1 MPARKEITTKSGLKI
16 SESWCRRC
24 VDMRPASNFYEAVD
38 LGFVDRSMLMSVCN
52 TCIQDMYDEVYKKTN
67 SIEQSIHKL
76 CTSLNIMY
84 SNDALSAT
92 KTHIQTI
99 IDSGKNV
106 NAVFGIYKQKLT
118 ATKKSMDKSGVDDM
132 SYEDVG
138 VIFTSKELNTEVQI
152 PQSIIEFWGEDFSP
166 ADTKYLQSEYVEFTK
181 TFSTENHTDV
191 SLLKQICYTLLE
203 LKDARRAG
211 DSTRDLTKGLQDI
224 MKSLKIAPSAKD
236 KTDGKIGEER
246 FGEWIRDI
254 ELYEPAQWL
263 KSDPRGDMYRDVGNV
278 AEYFEN
284 YIVRAIKNFI
294 TGSKDFNINEEENTI
309 ESLDD
314 EELFAD
320 VDDYPDGE

>member
-24 VDMRPASNFYEAVD
+24 VDMRPAGDFYEAVD
-38 LGFVDRSMLMSVCN
+38 LGFVDKSMIMSVCKS
-52 TCIQDMYDEVYKKTN
+52 CIQEMYDEVYKETN
-67 SIEQSIHKL
+67 NIEQSIHKL

-92 KTHIQTI
+92 KIHIQTI

-132 SYEDVG
+132 SYEDVS

-152 PQSIIEFWGEDFSP
+152 PQNIIDFWGKDYDS
-166 ADTKYLQSEYVEFTK
+166 DKIRYLQSEYVEFTK

-203 LKDARRAG
+203 LKIARVNA
-211 DSTRDLTKGLQDI
+211 DPTDKLVKGLQDI
-224 MKSLKIAPSAKD
+224 MKSLKIAPSSKD
-236 KTDGKIGEER
+236 KADGDAGSER

-254 ELYEPAQWL
+254 EMYEPAQWM

-278 AEYFEN
+278 AEYFEK
-284 YIVRAIKNFI
+284 YIVRPIKNFI
-294 TGSKDFNINEEENTI
+294 TGSKDFNINDEENDI

-320 VDDYPDGE
+320 ADDYPDGE

>member
-1 MPARKEITTKSGLKI
+1 MPARKEITTKSGRKI

-24 VDMRPASNFYEAVD
+24 VDMRPAGDFYEAVD
-38 LGFVDRSMLMSVCN
+38 LGFVDKLMIMSVCKS
-52 TCIQDMYDEVYKKTN
+52 CMQEMYDETYKETN

-76 CTSLNIMY
+76 CTSLNIMF

-152 PQSIIEFWGEDFSP
+152 PQHIIEFWGKDYV
-166 ADTKYLQSEYVEFTK
+166 ADEIKYLQSEYVEFTK
-181 TFSTENHTDV
+181 TFSTANHTEV
-191 SLLKQICYTLLE
+191 SLLKQVCYTLLE
-203 LKDARRAG
+203 LKNARSAG
-211 DSTRDLTKGLQDI
+211 DPTDKLTKGLQDI
-224 MKSLKIAPSAKD
+224 MKSLKIAPSSKD
-236 KTDGKIGEER
+236 KDDGQAGSER

-263 KSDPRGDMYRDVGNV
+263 KTDPRGDMYRDVANV
-278 AEYFEN
+278 EEYFEK
-284 YIVRAIKNFI
+284 YIVRSIKNFI
-294 TGSKDFNINEEENTI
+294 TGSKDFNISEDENDL

-320 VDDYPDGE
+320 ADDYPDED

>member
-1 MPARKEITTKSGLKI
+1 MPVRKEITTKSGLKI

-24 VDMRPASNFYEAVD
+24 VDMRPAGDFYEAVD
-38 LGFVDRSMLMSVCN
+38 LGFVDKAMIMSVCKN
-52 TCIQDMYDEVYKKTN
+52 CIQELYDEVYKETN

-152 PQSIIEFWGEDFSP
+152 PQSVIEFWGEDYSP
-166 ADTKYLQSEYVEFTK
+166 VQTRFLQSEYVEFTK
-181 TFSTENHTDV
+181 TFSTANHTEV
-191 SLLKQICYTLLE
+191 SLLKQVCYTLLDLRE
-203 LKDARRAG
+203 ARTTG

-236 KTDGKIGEER
+236 KDDAQIGSER

-254 ELYEPAQWL
+254 ELYEPAQWM

-278 AEYFEN
+278 EEYFEK
-284 YIVRAIKNFI
+284 YIVRSIKNFI
-294 TGSKDFNINEEENTI
+294 TGSKDFNIDDDENTL
-309 ESLDD
+309 EALDD

-320 VDDYPDGE
+320 ADDYPEGD

>member
-24 VDMRPASNFYEAVD
+24 VDMRPAGDFYEAVD
-38 LGFVDRSMLMSVCN
+38 TGFVDKSMIMSVCN
-52 TCIQDMYDEVYKKTN
+52 RCIQEMYDEVYKETN

-76 CTSLNIMY
+76 CTSLNIMF
-84 SNDALSAT
+84 SNDAVSAT

-106 NAVFGIYKQKLT
+106 NAIFGIYKQKLI
-118 ATKKSMDKSGVDDM
+118 ATKKSMDKSGVEDM

-152 PQSIIEFWGEDFSP
+152 PQDIIDFWGSGVTPDEVRF
-166 ADTKYLQSEYVEFTK
+166 LQSEYVQFTK
-181 TFSTENHTDV
+181 NYTTEDHAQV
-191 SLLKQICYTLLE
+191 SLLKQACYTLLE
-203 LKDARRAG
+203 LKTTRLAG
-211 DSTRDLTKGLQDI
+211 DPTDKLLKGLQDI
-224 MKSLKIAPSAKD
+224 MKSLKIAPSSKD
-236 KTDGKIGEER
+236 KDGGQAGSER
-246 FGEWIRDI
+246 FGEWIKDI
-254 ELYEPAQWL
+254 EKYEPAQWL

-278 AEYFEN
+278 EEYFEK
-284 YIVRAIKNFI
+284 YIVRSIKNFI
-294 TGSKDFNINEEENTI
+294 TGSKDFNINDDENEL

-320 VDDYPDGE
+320 ADDYPEGD